1 MSIARES
8 LRVLLV
14 DDDEFVLSIVKR
26 QLQSLAVGSVSTAG
40 NGNEARELLTHNDAF
55 HLIICDLMMPDSDGV
70 ELLRE
75 IASLQPD
82 TAIILMSSAD
92 RRVLNTAEGIATERG
107 LKVLGTLPKPV
118 TQQALHRL
126 LDQLD
131 QQAETGIQAAK
142 EQLITPGD
150 LQKALEKKE
159 IIIHVQPL
167 IQISD
172 QRLKSVEALAR
183 WHSPELGTV
192 PPDVFITIAEAS
204 GLINTL
210 TDSILQ
216 QSITACAAWRR
227 EGLDTRIAINLSP
240 AMLDDLALPEKI
252 ASLAQA
258 HELPAHHLM
267 LEVTESGVFR
277 DAATSLDILTRL
289 RLRRFGLALDDYGTG
304 YSSLKQ
310 LLAVPFTDLKLDRMF
325 LQGSESD
332 PEKRHVVEST
342 IKLAH
347 DLDLKVTAEGVETEE
362 QLRLLADLG
371 SDYAQGYLIAQPMP
385 PGQLTAWH
393 RDFHGI

>member
-1 MSIARES
+1 MSIAREN

-26 QLQSLAVGSVSTAG
+26 QLQSLAVSSVSTAG
-40 NGNEARELLTHNDAF
+40 NGNEARELLTQNDAF

-107 LKVLGTLPKPV
+107 LRVLGTLPKPV
-118 TQQALHRL
+118 TQQALHQL

-142 EQLITPGD
+142 EQLITPGN
-150 LQKALEKKE
+150 LQRAMDNQE

-204 GLINTL
+204 GLINAL

-240 AMLDDLALPEKI
+240 AMLDDLSLPEKI
-252 ASLAQA
+252 AALAQA

-289 RLRRFGLALDDYGTG
+289 RLRKFGLALDDYGTG

-325 LQGSESD
+325 LQGSEND

-362 QLRLLADLG
+362 QFRLLADLG
-371 SDYAQGYLIAQPMP
+371 SDYAQGYLIARPMP
-385 PGQLTAWH
+385 PERLTEWH
-393 RDFHGI
+393 RNFQGI